1 MLSLIHNLPNVFI
14 EFELSNGKKISHQIV
29 VSLLKSPV
37 LINYYCMDY
46 YDFFNIKSNPTSL
59 IKVKNI
65 KFFQSYSGYKE
76 EIIVNFY
83 QAKIIDEIKYY
94 NTSL

>member
-1 MLSLIHNLPNVFI
+1 
-14 EFELSNGKKISHQIV
+14 
-29 VSLLKSPV
+29 
-37 LINYYCMDY
+37 MDY

-59 IKVKNI
+59 EKVKNI

-83 QAKIIDEIKYY
+83 QAKIIDEIKYC